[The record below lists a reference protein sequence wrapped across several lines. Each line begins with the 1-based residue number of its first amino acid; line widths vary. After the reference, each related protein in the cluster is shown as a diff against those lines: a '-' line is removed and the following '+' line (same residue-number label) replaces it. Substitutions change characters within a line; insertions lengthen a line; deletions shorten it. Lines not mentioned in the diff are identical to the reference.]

1 MHKNSHIGIFD
12 SGIGG
17 LTVLKAL
24 RRELPEESF
33 IYLADSANA
42 PYGRLSPE
50 KIIELSTKNT
60 EFLIRKEVKLIVVA
74 CNTAT
79 GIAINHLRQ
88 SFHIPFVGMEPAVK
102 PAAAASKSK
111 KIGVLATSRTFE
123 ADHFN
128 STVNKFAGEVEVL
141 VRVGEGLVELIEDG
155 KADSKETE
163 KLLIK
168 YLNPMFEAGI
178 DHLVLGCTH
187 YPFLTPLIR
196 KIMPENISLHDP
208 APAVARQ
215 TKRILEQHDGQA
227 KKPKTLEDQFF
238 SSGDRSVL
246 DKVVRILNV

>member
-1 MHKNSHIGIFD
+1 MHSNSYIGIFD

-24 RRELPEESF
+24 RQELPEESF

-42 PYGRLSPE
+42 PYGRLSSE
-50 KIIELSTKNT
+50 KIIALSSKNT
-60 EFLIRKEVKLIVVA
+60 RFLIEEKVKLIVVA

-79 GIAINHLRQ
+79 GIAISHLRQ
-88 SFHIPFVGMEPAVK
+88 SFNIPFVGMEPAVK
-102 PAAAASKSK
+102 PAAKASKSK
-111 KIGVLATSRTFE
+111 KIGVLATARTFE

-141 VRVGEGLVELIEDG
+141 VRVGDGLVELIEEG
-155 KADSKETE
+155 KAESPETE

-168 YLNPMFEAGI
+168 YLNPMIDAGI

-196 KIMPENISLHDP
+196 KIIPGNISLHDP

-215 TKRILEQHDGQA
+215 TRRILEQHDGLARDA
-227 KKPKTLEDQFF
+227 KILEDQFF
-238 SSGDRSVL
+238 SSGGRSVL
-246 DKVVRILNV
+246 DKVMRMLND